1 MTGIGRLVSEAS
13 AGEYRTQGRA
23 VLLHYCVLRRGGMG
37 LKKLTVIKII
47 GILHISCGVVL
58 GNIKSLEALI
68 IVYYLVIVLYS
79 EAHACEYLLYLTGSE
94 SNGVVRTELSLCKQG
109 GIVLLCAPY
118 LCLDSCLLNGLVSSL
133 NAVLDNRLKSV
144 YKLSRFGRS
153 LIDTMNSLQI
163 LNDNNVALRTA
174 DGSINTGE
182 TMGRLITTIL
192 AAVAEM
198 ELDNIHEQTFL
209 GRQQKAREGKW
220 NGGFSPYGYRIS
232 DGVTNEPDI
241 LVIEEEEAKIVRLIY
256 DYYTKDKLGVA
267 GIVTECDRLGIRK
280 IPRKNSTLTRMNRK
294 FVSDVLS
301 NPVYCGKIAYGRRH
315 LEKPDKTGKRKM
327 VKPQDYILVDGRH
340 EAIVSYEQF
349 QEAQRLREARAPMC
363 VKRADNEHAHLLA
376 TLIKCPVCGA
386 RLYGN
391 TTRKKDKN
399 GVPYKDYHFYACKHR
414 LKINGQTCSFRTNIN
429 ERDIDE
435 PVVAIISKLINDP
448 HLAELLSS
456 KLDNSTD
463 KKTVEEAIQ
472 AQKKLLDTVNA
483 NIARLTNQLDHLDY
497 SSPIAER
504 KAADMENRLNNLYN
518 EVVQHEQYL
527 DELYQRLYAI
537 NQNLLTKDAV
547 LNILKQFSKLYEVM
561 TPADRQVLI
570 RTIVDE
576 IQIYPEK
583 QADGRIIKSI
593 KLAIPIVYENGETPK
608 ISWDKETTVESI
620 VCLVKH
626 N

>member
-1 MTGIGRLVSEAS
+1 MEQKKAYVYTRVSTEMQIDGFSLDGQISEIEDFCSRNNILIVGRYSDKGKSGAS
-13 AGEYRTQGRA
+13 IAKRDDFKRMLQDIE
-23 VLLHYCVLRRGGMG
+23 LR
-37 LKKLTVIKII
+37 KDNVDY
-47 GILHISCGVVL
+47 VV
-58 GNIKSLEALI
+58 
-68 IVYYLVIVLYS
+68 
-79 EAHACEYLLYLTGSE
+79 
-94 SNGVVRTELSLCKQG
+94 
-109 GIVLLCAPY
+109 
-118 LCLDSCLLNGLVSSL
+118 
-133 NAVLDNRLKSV
+133 V

-163 LNDNNVALRTA
+163 LNDNKVALRTA
-174 DGSINTGE
+174 DGSINTSE

-198 ELDNIHEQTFL
+198 ELENIHEQTFL

-241 LVIEEEEAKIVRLIY
+241 LIIEEEEAKIVRLIY
-256 DYYTKDKLGVA
+256 DYYTKEKLGVA

-294 FVSDVLS
+294 FVSDILS

-315 LEKPDKTGKRKM
+315 LEKPDKTGKRKT
-327 VKPQDYILVDGRH
+327 VKPQEYILVDGRH
-340 EAIVSYEQF
+340 EAIIPYEQF
-349 QEAQRLREARAPMC
+349 QEAQKIREARAPMC
-363 VKRADNEHAHLLA
+363 VKRPDNEHAHLLA

-391 TTRKKDKN
+391 TTRKKKPN
-399 GVPYKDYHFYACKHR
+399 GEIYKDYHFYACKHR
-414 LKINGQTCSFRTNIN
+414 LKVNGQTCTFRTNIN

-448 HLAELLSS
+448 HLAELLSN
-456 KLDNSTD
+456 KLDSATD
-463 KKTVEEAIQ
+463 KQTVEEAIET
-472 AQKKLLDTVNA
+472 QKRLLDTVNA
-483 NIARLTNQLDHLDY
+483 NIARLNHQLDHMDY
-497 SSPIAER
+497 SNPVAVR
-504 KAADMENRLNNLYN
+504 KASDMESRLDKLYE
-518 EVVQHEQYL
+518 EVLQHEQYL

-547 LNILKQFSKLYEVM
+547 INILKQFGRLYGVM
-561 TPADRQVLI
+561 SPIDRQTLI

-608 ISWDKETTVESI
+608 ISWDKETTVESV
-620 VCLVKH
+620 VCLSREKADD
-626 N
+626 